1 MSLALACVLVALGQS
16 CTDRANECAT
26 WAALGKCSKDRSHMS
41 NECPYSCKTS
51 CGGKGAAL
59 VAAIALEPVP
69 KADQYRQLGDIYA
82 IEGKMVASEQSLRL
96 ATEIA
101 PTDSEL
107 QRLLGTVV
115 KRLGDAEGALTL
127 FRKAAQLNHSNAW
140 AHVNIGNALTP
151 GDECFAAYREAIR
164 VDPTMTNAY
173 LSLGD
178 KLLAGGRAE
187 EGVATLRSLA
197 AFSAQHDPGR
207 LYEKLSEHQR
217 VVEAAYAQTLA
228 DTRRGPQTSAVA
240 RNWMEYTREALGDDK
255 CRHPRTRKECDEKC
269 LTPACIE
276 GLDQALQHVTTH
288 VRVDE
293 APHGEE
299 YMYVPPL

>member
-1 MSLALACVLVALGQS
+1 MSLALAFVLAALGQS
-16 CTDRANECAT
+16 CTDRSNECAT

-41 NECPYSCKTS
+41 QECPYSCKTS

-82 IEGKMVASEQSLRL
+82 IEGKMVASEQALRL

-101 PTDSEL
+101 PTDSEIH
-107 QRLLGTVV
+107 RLLGTVV
-115 KRLGDAEGALTL
+115 KRVGDAEGALAL
-127 FRKAAQLNHSNAW
+127 FRKAVQLNHSNAW

-173 LSLGD
+173 ISLGD
-178 KLLAGGRAE
+178 KLLMGGRAE
-187 EGVATLRSLA
+187 EGFATLRSLA

-207 LYEKLSEHQR
+207 LYEKLAEHQR

-228 DTRRGPQTSAVA
+228 DARRGPQTSAVA

-255 CRHPRTRKECDEKC
+255 CHNPRTRMECEEKC

-276 GLDQALQHVTTH
+276 GLEEALQHVTTH

>member
-1 MSLALACVLVALGQS
+1 
-16 CTDRANECAT
+16 
-26 WAALGKCSKDRSHMS
+26 
-41 NECPYSCKTS
+41 
-51 CGGKGAAL
+51 
-59 VAAIALEPVP
+59 
-69 KADQYRQLGDIYA
+69 
-82 IEGKMVASEQSLRL
+82 
-96 ATEIA
+96 
-101 PTDSEL
+101 
-107 QRLLGTVV
+107 
-115 KRLGDAEGALTL
+115 
-127 FRKAAQLNHSNAW
+127 
-140 AHVNIGNALTP
+140 
-151 GDECFAAYREAIR
+151 
-164 VDPTMTNAY
+164 MTNAY

-187 EGVATLRSLA
+187 EGFATLRSLA

-240 RNWMEYTREALGDDK
+240 RNWVEYTREALGDDK